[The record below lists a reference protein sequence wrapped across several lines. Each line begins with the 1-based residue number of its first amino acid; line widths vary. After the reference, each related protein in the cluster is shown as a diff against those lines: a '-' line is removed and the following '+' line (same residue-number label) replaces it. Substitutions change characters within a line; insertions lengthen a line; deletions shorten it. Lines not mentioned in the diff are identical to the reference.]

1 MSAPRTLRVYVD
13 GACEPTNP
21 GGTATYG
28 VALYDEQG
36 GEIGADC
43 GVVAEGPAAT
53 TNVAEFA
60 AAHRALEL
68 VHALGLPAG
77 SAVAVFGDS
86 LLVMRMLGG
95 HAKPKTRA
103 ALYVPYYERGCAAV
117 AALRAVGITVT
128 FSWIPREQNQ
138 RADALSKQA
147 LPATA
152 LDLTALPFGKFAGQ
166 PLDTVPTG
174 YLRWLAGQ
182 GLRDAM
188 DAAVSR
194 ELSRRREST
203 REVTQC

>member
-1 MSAPRTLRVYVD
+1 VD

-28 VALYDEQG
+28 VVISDEQG
-36 GEIGADC
+36 VELVADC
-43 GVVAEGPAAT
+43 GIVAEGPDAAT

-68 VHALGLPAG
+68 VHALGLPGG

-103 ALYVPYYERGCAAV
+103 ALYVPHYERGCAAV

-128 FSWIPREQNQ
+128 FAWIPREQNQ

-182 GLRDAM
+182 GLRDTM
-188 DAAVSR
+188 DAVVSR
-194 ELSRRREST
+194 ELSRRRE
-203 REVTQC
+203 REVPSW